1 MQRFGKQVEVNA
13 SRTPYDEF
21 RALVDVF
28 FELVS
33 KFLQRPDWQTPLRF
47 ALHGPKLVK
56 VMHRSVLG
64 FSCPLLKAVSSFLT
78 LTFTP
83 IDEGLGNWPT

>member
-1 MQRFGKQVEVNA
+1 MQRFGKQVEVDA
-13 SRTPYDEF
+13 SGTPFDEC

-33 KFLQRPDWQTPLRF
+33 KFLYRPDRQPPFRF
-47 ALHGPKLVK
+47 ALYSPKLVK

-64 FSCPLLKAVSSFLT
+64 FSYPLLKAVSRFLT

-83 IDEGLGNWPT
+83 IDEGLGDWPT